1 MYKWLFQIAKGTQNF
16 PVYTGREWSL
26 QNITARLVVIIL
38 RNQIERKQPVNDII
52 PTTRIQITSMAK
64 LNKQNNFIYLTIALI
79 SVLLGASLTQTL
91 HAGVS
96 RHIINVL
103 TIIMSVVAVNSLKLG
118 SRWPLIGWTITGSIV
133 VTVLLNSVFGWKQ
146 TDYIQLTLMLV
157 LFFGITVS
165 TSKQVLL
172 EGSIDA
178 NKITGS
184 VALFILLGLIWT
196 VLYLLTIEFDPRSFN
211 GITKLPWAQNFSQV
225 SYFSF
230 VTLTTLGFGDIS
242 PATRF
247 AEFLVYFEAIFG
259 VFYIAI
265 FVAGLISVAQPKT
278 NGR

>member
-1 MYKWLFQIAKGTQNF
+1 
-16 PVYTGREWSL
+16 
-26 QNITARLVVIIL
+26 
-38 RNQIERKQPVNDII
+38 
-52 PTTRIQITSMAK
+52 MAK